1 MKQITLFSIL
11 IILVSTSWG
20 QTRLKLSFT
29 GSPTVNWMKSSSQF
43 ADKEKI
49 VLGYDFGL
57 SGDIFFTEN
66 ERYSILTGLQ
76 ILNTGGAIT
85 YRTTAPFKFSGS
97 TLPPSTQ
104 IQIRYR
110 LRYVEVPLAIKLK
123 TDQFHR
129 TRYWGQFGLSS
140 MVNIGAN
147 GDSSN
152 GTFKKANINDEI
164 NLFNLAMNVG
174 LGFDFDLGGSNSL
187 SAGLIFHNGLADVTT
202 DNNFTDKTIINSLK
216 IRLGLIF

>member
-1 MKQITLFSIL
+1 MKRITLFSIFF
-11 IILVSTSWG
+11 ILALTSWS

-29 GSPTVNWMKSSSQF
+29 GSPSVNWMRTDNQY

-66 ERYSILTGLQ
+66 ERYAINTGLQ
-76 ILNTGGAIT
+76 ILNTGGAIS
-85 YRTTAPFKFSGS
+85 YRTNAPFEFSGA
-97 TLPPSTQ
+97 TLPPSTK
-104 IQIRYR
+104 IRYR
-110 LRYVEVPLAIKLK
+110 LRYVEVPLTIKLK

-129 TRYWGQFGLSS
+129 TRYWGQFGMSS

-147 GDSSN
+147 GDSSD
-152 GTFKKANINDEI
+152 GTLKKDNIHDEI
-164 NLFNLAMNVG
+164 NLFDLAMNVG
-174 LGFDFDLGGSNSL
+174 LGFDFDLGSTNSL
-187 SAGLIFHNGLADVTT
+187 SVGLIFHNGLTDVTT
-202 DNNFTDKTIINSLK
+202 DTYFTDKTIINSLK

>member
-1 MKQITLFSIL
+1 MKRITLFSIFF
-11 IILVSTSWG
+11 ILALTSWS

-29 GSPTVNWMKSSSQF
+29 GSPSVNWMRTDNQF

-66 ERYSILTGLQ
+66 ERYAINTGLQ
-76 ILNTGGAIT
+76 ILNTGGAIS
-85 YRTTAPFKFSGS
+85 YRTNEPFEFSGA
-97 TLPPSTQ
+97 TLPPSTK
-104 IQIRYR
+104 IRYR
-110 LRYVEVPLAIKLK
+110 LRYVEVPLTIKLK

-129 TRYWGQFGLSS
+129 TRYWGQFGMSS

-147 GDSSN
+147 GDSSD
-152 GTFKKANINDEI
+152 GTLKKDNIHDEI

-174 LGFDFDLGGSNSL
+174 LGFDFDLGSTNSL
-187 SAGLIFHNGLADVTT
+187 SVGLIFHNGLTDVTT
-202 DNNFTDKTIINSLK
+202 DTYFTDKTIINSLK

>member
-1 MKQITLFSIL
+1 MKRITLFSIFF
-11 IILVSTSWG
+11 ILALTSWS

-29 GSPTVNWMKSSSQF
+29 GSPSVNWMRTDNQY

-66 ERYSILTGLQ
+66 ERYAINTGLQ
-76 ILNTGGAIT
+76 ILNTGGAIS
-85 YRTTAPFKFSGS
+85 YRTNAPFEFSGA
-97 TLPPSTQ
+97 TLPPSTK
-104 IQIRYR
+104 IRYR
-110 LRYVEVPLAIKLK
+110 LRYVEVPLTIKLK

-129 TRYWGQFGLSS
+129 TRYWGQFGMSS

-147 GDSSN
+147 GDSSD
-152 GTFKKANINDEI
+152 GTLKKDNIHDEI

-174 LGFDFDLGGSNSL
+174 LGFDFDLGSTNSL
-187 SAGLIFHNGLADVTT
+187 SVGLIFHNGLTDVTT
-202 DNNFTDKTIINSLK
+202 DTYFTDKTIINSLK
-216 IRLGLIF
+216 VRLGLIF

>member
-1 MKQITLFSIL
+1 MKRITLFSIFF
-11 IILVSTSWG
+11 ILALTSWS

-29 GSPTVNWMKSSSQF
+29 GSPSVNWMRTDNQY

-66 ERYSILTGLQ
+66 ERYAINTGLQ
-76 ILNTGGAIT
+76 ILNTGGAIS
-85 YRTTAPFKFSGS
+85 YRTNAPFEFSGA
-97 TLPPSTQ
+97 TLPPSTK
-104 IQIRYR
+104 IRYR
-110 LRYVEVPLAIKLK
+110 LRYVEVPLTIKLK

-129 TRYWGQFGLSS
+129 TRYWGQFGMSS

-147 GDSSN
+147 GDSSD
-152 GTFKKANINDEI
+152 GTLKKDNIHDEI

-174 LGFDFDLGGSNSL
+174 LGFDFDLGSTNSL
-187 SAGLIFHNGLADVTT
+187 SVGLIFHNGLTDVTT
-202 DNNFTDKTIINSLK
+202 DTYFTDKTIINSLK

>member
-1 MKQITLFSIL
+1 MKRITLFSIFF
-11 IILVSTSWG
+11 ILALTSWS

-29 GSPTVNWMKSSSQF
+29 GSPSVNWMRTDNQF

-66 ERYSILTGLQ
+66 ERYAINTGLQ
-76 ILNTGGAIT
+76 ILNTGGAIS
-85 YRTTAPFKFSGS
+85 YRTNEPFEFSGA
-97 TLPPSTQ
+97 TLPPSTK
-104 IQIRYR
+104 IRYR
-110 LRYVEVPLAIKLK
+110 LRYVEVPLTIKLK

-129 TRYWGQFGLSS
+129 TRYWGQFGMSS

-147 GDSSN
+147 SDSSD
-152 GTFKKANINDEI
+152 GTLKKDNIHDEI

-174 LGFDFDLGGSNSL
+174 LGFDFDLGSTNSL
-187 SAGLIFHNGLADVTT
+187 SVGLIFHNGLTDVTT
-202 DNNFTDKTIINSLK
+202 DTYFTDKTIINSLK